1 MVESILDECRRM
13 IKEKMIYVIIFIIP
27 IIVNLL
33 LGFEFS
39 YDQIQHIPM
48 AIIDQD
54 NSTLSRKIVQSFS
67 ENEIF
72 DVKYYIDDPNQMKK
86 LLDDS
91 TVKVGMIIPKDFY
104 SDVTELKSP
113 TVLMLYD
120 GSHMSIASAA
130 KSRATEILLT
140 LKVGAT
146 RKVLSGKLGVPAD
159 VSAKLAQPIT
169 FSNRFLYNPTKSFKN
184 FLTPGFGVAIVQTA
198 IVLMAV
204 VSIRRKKVT
213 GDFLDKYAH
222 VLGKIIFYAVLG
234 TLSLMMCIAIQS
246 LIFKVPFRGSY
257 FAALILSTAF
267 AFAVSSFAILVS
279 VWVGEKMLCTLI
291 VAILFIPNT
300 IMVGYTWPVL
310 SMPMIYKHVANC
322 LPFYH
327 YADNIRDL
335 FLKGSSL
342 ANCYNDLVWF
352 LIYTLICLI
361 FIGLGTYVRL
371 GHFTLI
377 NKARLR
383 KDGEKN
389 AILERSL

>member
-1 MVESILDECRRM
+1 MVESILDEYRRM
-13 IKEKMIYVIIFIIP
+13 LNGKMIFSIIFIIP

-33 LGFEFS
+33 LGYEFS

-54 NSTLSRKIVQSFS
+54 NSTLSRTIIRSFS

-72 DVKYYIDDPNQMKK
+72 DVKYYIDDPNEMKK
-86 LLDDS
+86 LLDNS
-91 TVKVGMIIPKDFY
+91 TVRVGMIIPKDFY
-104 SDVTELKSP
+104 SDVTKLNSP
-113 TVLMLYD
+113 TILMLYD

-130 KSRATEILLT
+130 KTRATEILLT
-140 LKVGAT
+140 TKVGAT
-146 RKVLSGKLGVPAD
+146 RKVLSGKLSLPAD
-159 VSAKLAQPIT
+159 VSAKLAQPVT

-204 VSIRRKKVT
+204 VSIRRKRVT

-222 VLGKIIFYAVLG
+222 VLGKVLFYSLLG
-234 TLSLMMCIAIQS
+234 TLSLMICILIQS
-246 LIFKVPFRGSY
+246 LIFKVPYRGSY
-257 FAALILSTAF
+257 LTALILSLLF
-267 AFAVSSFAILVS
+267 ALAVSSFAILVS

-291 VAILFIPNT
+291 VAVLFIPNT
-300 IMVGYTWPVL
+300 IMVGYTWPVMA
-310 SMPMIYKHVANC
+310 MPSIYKSIANC

-335 FLKGSSL
+335 FLKGSTLSS
-342 ANCYNDLVWF
+342 CYSDIVWF
-352 LIYTLICLI
+352 LIFTLICLI

-377 NKARLR
+377 NKITLR
-383 KDGEKN
+383 KDGGKN
-389 AILERSL
+389 AVFERS